1 MTTQPVVPSADSAI
15 SVTQSGLPQSRPDDI
30 VQQLQ
35 QSFVAPTSQPGS
47 VLPQPQ
53 ISQSDSLSGDDS
65 VDLVQNVTSL
75 VPTSQYSG
83 DPRLQS
89 LLTNVVLSSPSGQPN
104 YRINFPHL
112 LHGALGFNDLNYR
125 LTNVDNMS
133 WDDVNL
139 NLSHQIDHYVP
150 QPPPH
155 ASRMLPGVGPPL
167 AQSVGQPSTTPRY
180 PVQIRSPNAL
190 FGPRCTQ
197 TPIPSFP
204 TPNLI
209 QPDLMASQ
217 PLITTM
223 SITDPVMTASPAVTS
238 AGAVVI
244 LGQAATASD
253 DPITPTHQTGARQR
267 VLSGNSVP
275 TTDLVPVSSSVTQSQ
290 SGMPKQKQLSKDF
303 LSHGKT
309 FLGVRRRNSKR
320 SKSDPHFK

>member
-1 MTTQPVVPSADSAI
+1 MNDDPLPWNVLQQRYMDVNRARNDQQQHAQTVRDLLNPTVSNNSTENVRPVLSVSTPSTTVLTSPPTSTSSFSTTHVDPPIVQSRPVTTQPVVPSADPTI
-15 SVTQSGLPQSRPDDI
+15 PVTQSGLPQSRPDDI

-35 QSFVAPTSQPGS
+35 PSFVAPTSQPGS
-47 VLPQPQ
+47 VLPQHQ

-223 SITDPVMTASPAVTS
+223 SITDPVMTASPAVT
-238 AGAVVI
+238 
-244 LGQAATASD
+244 
-253 DPITPTHQTGARQR
+253 
-267 VLSGNSVP
+267 
-275 TTDLVPVSSSVTQSQ
+275 
-290 SGMPKQKQLSKDF
+290 
-303 LSHGKT
+303 
-309 FLGVRRRNSKR
+309 
-320 SKSDPHFK
+320 

>member
-1 MTTQPVVPSADSAI
+1 MFDLFYLFLRHLQQSKQVHQHLPHHFSTTHVDPSIVQSRPMTTQPVVPSADSAI
-15 SVTQSGLPQSRPDDI
+15 SATQSGLSQSRPDDI

-244 LGQAATASD
+244 LGQVATASSSNAYFGLRCTQ
-253 DPITPTHQTGARQR
+253 TPLLLLHSYG
-267 VLSGNSVP
+267 
-275 TTDLVPVSSSVTQSQ
+275 DLT
-290 SGMPKQKQLSKDF
+290 
-303 LSHGKT
+303 
-309 FLGVRRRNSKR
+309 
-320 SKSDPHFK
+320 